1 MSDIFH
7 STPNWSFTQE
17 DELAETQLAEIQTQT
32 IKNLP
37 HSFYSCTCFAQ
48 LEIHCHFEEVS
59 LTRLYSL
66 LKTIPKAVLHHLH
79 FDCCDD

>member
-7 STPNWSFTQE
+7 STPNWFFTQE

-37 HSFYSCTCFAQ
+37 YNFY
-48 LEIHCHFEEVS
+48 
-59 LTRLYSL
+59 
-66 LKTIPKAVLHHLH
+66 
-79 FDCCDD
+79 